1 MKIKIRIIIIIKRG
15 NPYCK
20 SEVVYHQFYTTCNI
34 ARINKRLFRTFSQ
47 YRHYNNNGNNHN
59 RAEGY
64 SLWHGRALAEGCS
77 LWHGKDI
84 KECWWFVMWL
94 QGINPNCLQIYNDDN
109 YTNINNSTNI
119 IIIIIME
126 HWL

>member
-47 YRHYNNNGNNHN
+47 YRHYIYNNGNNHN
-59 RAEGY
+59 RDERALAEGY
-64 SLWHGRALAEGCS
+64 SLWHGRALAEGCY

-84 KECWWFVMWL
+84 KEC
-94 QGINPNCLQIYNDDN
+94 
-109 YTNINNSTNI
+109 
-119 IIIIIME
+119 
-126 HWL
+126 

>member
-84 KECWWFVMWL
+84 MECCWFVICGFRELTPTAYRFITMTMIL
-94 QGINPNCLQIYNDDN
+94 RSITILV
-109 YTNINNSTNI
+109 NI
-119 IIIIIME
+119 IIIIMV
-126 HWL
+126 H